1 MIALGADHGGFL
13 LKEAIKA
20 YLEQENIAYHDFGTY
35 SEDSVDYAPIAE
47 QVAHAVANG
56 EAEKGILCC
65 GTGIGISIAAN
76 KVKGIRAAVVT
87 NAFCAKA
94 TREHNDANILCLGGR
109 VIGPGTAIELVDL
122 FLHTEYEG
130 GRHVRRLDLISQME
144 KDNGNP

>member
-47 QVAHAVANG
+47 QVAPCG
-56 EAEKGILCC
+56 CKRRGGKGILCC

-87 NAFCAKA
+87 QC
-94 TREHNDANILCLGGR
+94 ILCKSNTR
-109 VIGPGTAIELVDL
+109 A
-122 FLHTEYEG
+122 
-130 GRHVRRLDLISQME
+130 
-144 KDNGNP
+144 